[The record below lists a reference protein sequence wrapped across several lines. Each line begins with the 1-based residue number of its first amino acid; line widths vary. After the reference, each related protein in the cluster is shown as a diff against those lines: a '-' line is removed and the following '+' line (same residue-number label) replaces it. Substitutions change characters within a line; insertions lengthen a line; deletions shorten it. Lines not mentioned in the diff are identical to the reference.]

1 MKRNFYPFAVL
12 LSTLIMA
19 LAFSSCLLQSTVNGN
34 GNVKTEER
42 NIDEFNAL
50 KISRG
55 MNVYVSQGNDFKV
68 VVEADENLH
77 KSIVTELN
85 GDELQ
90 IKAVDNIRKASSKK
104 VFVTLPKLF
113 AVEASSGSN
122 VFSEQTL
129 AAGDIKLT
137 VSSGANL
144 KFSIDADNV
153 TAKSGS
159 GSNMFLDGTT
169 GSINAKS
176 GSGSNIKAGD
186 LKAQTVEAKVSSGAN
201 IWVNCQNKLQATASS
216 GGNIFFYG
224 NPANTSISKSSG
236 GNVIKK

>member
-1 MKRNFYPFAVL
+1 MKRNLSQFAVL
-12 LSTLIMA
+12 LSA
-19 LAFSSCLLQSTVNGN
+19 LVLSLVFSSCLLQSTVNGN
-34 GNVKTEER
+34 GNVITEER
-42 NIDEFNAL
+42 NIDGFNAL
-50 KISRG
+50 DVSRG
-55 MNVYVSQGNDFKV
+55 MNVYVSQGSDFKV

-77 KSIVTELN
+77 KSIVTELK

-104 VFVTLPKLF
+104 VFVTLPKLKT
-113 AVEASSGSN
+113 VEASSGSN
-122 VFSEQTL
+122 VFSENTL
-129 AAGDIKLT
+129 TADDINLA

-144 KFSIDADNV
+144 RFSVDAKNV

-159 GSNMFLDGTT
+159 GSNMFLDGTAE
-169 GSINAKS
+169 SIHVKS

-186 LKAQTVEAKVSSGAN
+186 LKAQTAEAKVSSGAN
-201 IWVNCQNKLQATASS
+201 IWVNTQNELQATASS

-224 NPANTSISKSSG
+224 NPGNTNISKSSG